1 MSRGRTVALALLGAG
16 AMVFAV
22 TQDWARARVSGA
34 GDVAVSGSTA
44 AGVVAALA
52 WVVAAGAVALTL
64 ARPRARRPL
73 ALVVLAAALGGA
85 VATAAV
91 LVDPAA
97 ALHPAVTSATGTTTA
112 ELSGVTATGWP
123 WLALVGAV
131 LVGTAAVATWRSAG
145 RWATP
150 SGRYENA
157 VTTTADVRDAW
168 QALDRGEDPTVA
180 GSDDTNPDG
189 GPAGG
194 VGVEQGRG
202 DLPQ

>member
-1 MSRGRTVALALLGAG
+1 MSRGRTIALALLGAG
-16 AMVFAV
+16 ATLSAV

-73 ALVVLAAALGGA
+73 ALVVLAAALGSA

-91 LVDPAA
+91 LVDPAG

-131 LVGTAAVATWRSAG
+131 LVGTAAVAAWRSPG

-157 VTTTADVRDAW
+157 GTTPADVRDAW
-168 QALDRGEDPTVA
+168 LALDRGEDPTVA
-180 GSDDTNPDG
+180 GSVETDPDG
-189 GPAGG
+189 GPAGV